1 MRFYIPWHSI
11 LLPVFALFRVVIIM
25 ILPSL
30 LWITFANALGIAQT
44 IRSSL
49 PNAGFPGKRAGF
61 PLNRTIS
68 SMKRRRQHP
77 TNQPARLGRILQ
89 WVIFL
94 FCPQDHRR
102 TALSIQYVAI
112 KKHQQYQ
119 WTWGIR
125 RSRTHH
131 HLRHFCHHPPQHAS
145 ECLPQEQNLLLVF
158 LVEEELNWIRI
169 NSNRYSKYIERGDL
183 SMWPHHPQYQSYSG
197 ETIII

>member
-1 MRFYIPWHSI
+1 MLWEFY
-11 LLPVFALFRVVIIM
+11 VA
-25 ILPSL
+25 PSKL
-30 LWITFANALGIAQT
+30 SLAPT

-77 TNQPARLGRILQ
+77 SNQPTRLGRILQ

-94 FCPQDHRR
+94 FCPQDHR

-119 WTWGIR
+119 WTWGKC
-125 RSRTHH
+125 RSRTHHH

-169 NSNRYSKYIERGDL
+169 NSNRYSKLRERRFEHVATL
-183 SMWPHHPQYQSYSG
+183 SSTVPELFRRDHNII
-197 ETIII
+197 TIAAIL